1 MHDRTDNTADAENQD
16 RKKEQ
21 RPEAEAEGTR
31 MSWEEEVAALPSAP
45 GAYIFKDAEG
55 SVLYVGKAK
64 NLRARCR
71 AYIRENADNRYHIRF
86 LRGRIR
92 KVDYIITD
100 TEAEA
105 VILENNLIKKHKP
118 RYNIQLR
125 DDKTYFHLRLTR
137 GESFPRLMLTRRPRK
152 GGDDLLLGPFSS
164 SGAVKETL
172 RTVQEIFPLR
182 RCKSPALKKRGRP
195 CLNYQIGKC
204 SGPCANKISREEY
217 EKIVD
222 QVAEFLKG
230 SRGELIKNLKEQ
242 MEEAARNEEFEKAA
256 VLRDRIEAVQKTM
269 EKQKVDSVRPVDRD
283 VIGLYRE
290 GDRLVVHR
298 LGFRSGVLL
307 SSRSHNFARVNIPD
321 AEALSSFLSQLYPEK
336 AKPPP
341 EILVAVMP
349 EDADLLQETFSKE
362 LGKKCVIRVPE
373 RGEAEKLVRMA
384 AKNAEETLKREAEK
398 GRDRDRAVAELQS
411 RLRLSGPPLQIEC
424 VDISLTGGTDAVG
437 SVVKFAN
444 GGPDKSGY
452 RRYRIRT
459 VEGTNDYDMM
469 REVLTRRF
477 KRAQQEGAEL
487 PDLLVVDGG
496 KGQLNVARAVLED
509 LGIDSVSV
517 AALAKDRDTPSE
529 KDDRKRKG
537 ERVYVPGAKDP
548 VAIKPGTAAL
558 FLLQQIRDEAHR
570 FAVSYHKKVRGKN
583 YRRSSLEDVPGIGKK
598 KAAALIRHLGGVAAV
613 KKASLEEL
621 KKVPGISDRD
631 AENLKENFNKEKPAG
646 PES

>member
-1 MHDRTDNTADAENQD
+1 MCDETDNTADAGNQN
-16 RKKEQ
+16 
-21 RPEAEAEGTR
+21 PEEKQKPGPEAEGTR
-31 MSWEEEVAALPSAP
+31 MSWEDEATALPSAP

-55 SVLYVGKAK
+55 NVLYVGKAK

-92 KVDYIITD
+92 KVEYIITD

-118 RYNIQLR
+118 RYNIRLR
-125 DDKTYFHLRLTR
+125 DDKTYFHLRLTTD
-137 GESFPRLMLTRRPRK
+137 ESFPRLMLTRRPRK
-152 GGDDLLLGPFSS
+152 GGNDLLLGPFSS

-182 RCKSPALKKRGRP
+182 RCKSPALKKRDRP

-204 SGPCANKISREEY
+204 SGPCADKISQEEY
-217 EKIVD
+217 QKTVG
-222 QVAEFLKG
+222 QVVEFLKG
-230 SRGELIKNLKEQ
+230 SRGDLVRDLKEQ
-242 MEEAARNEEFEKAA
+242 MAEASLNEEFEKAA
-256 VLRDRIEAVQKTM
+256 MLRDRIHAVQKAM

-307 SSRSHNFARVNIPD
+307 SSRSHNFVRVNIPD

-341 EILVAVMP
+341 EILVSVMP
-349 EDADLLQETFSKE
+349 EDADLLQESFSKE

-373 RGEAEKLVRMA
+373 RGETAKLVRMA
-384 AKNAEETLKREAEK
+384 VKNAEETLKRESEK
-398 GRDRDRAVAELQS
+398 GKDRDRAVAELQS
-411 RLRLSGPPLQIEC
+411 RLRLSKPPLHIEC

-437 SVVKFAN
+437 SVVKFTN

-459 VEGTNDYDMM
+459 VEGINDYDMM

-496 KGQLNVARAVLED
+496 KGQLNVARAVLDD
-509 LGIDSVSV
+509 LGIDSVSA
-517 AALAKDRDTPSE
+517 AALAKDRETPSE

-537 ERVYVPGAKDP
+537 EKVYVPGAKDP

-570 FAVSYHKKVRGKN
+570 FAVSYHKKVRGN
-583 YRRSSLEDVPGIGKK
+583 TYRRSGLEEVPGIGKK
-598 KAAALIRHLGGVAAV
+598 KAAALIKHLGGVAGV

-621 KKVPGISDRD
+621 KNVPGISARD
-631 AENLKENFNKEKPAG
+631 AENLKESFDQEKPAA
-646 PES
+646 PQS